1 MKSEISQTEKD
12 KHRMISLICGLEE
25 TKQTTMKTDSQIQRR
40 NMWLPKGKGMMSG
53 DNQVQGVKGYKHPV
67 IK

>member
-40 NMWLPKGKGMMSG
+40 NMWLPKAKGMMSG
-53 DNQVQGVKGYKHPV
+53 DNQVQGVKRYKHPV

>member
-25 TKQTTMKTDSQIQRR
+25 TKQTNHNENRFIDRR

-53 DNQVQGVKGYKHPV
+53 DNQVQGVKRYKRPV

>member
-25 TKQTTMKTDSQIQRR
+25 TKQTNHNENRFIDRR

-53 DNQVQGVKGYKHPV
+53 DN
-67 IK
+67 